1 MERNGP
7 KRKTRTPKRNHHGR
21 RAEELSRQR
30 KKRRLARFEGPDK
43 PLPDAPPSLWDV
55 RDALAAARGSGR
67 AALRLGWLVHRLK
80 RTAGNEDNGFGV
92 TFWWDTWEVEDARR
106 VPCVRSSLFADR
118 FDEATQ
124 ESEFVDLSDR
134 YKTLMRHK
142 RLWER
147 FADRFGLDRAAD
159 PDATF
164 ASWPPAARSFL
175 DRHGATA
182 ASLLRGLDKK
192 NLSAAQAKETS
203 LSRCHVER

>member
-80 RTAGNEDNGFGV
+80 RTAGNEDNGFSV

-159 PDATF
+159 PDATS

-182 ASLLRGLDKK
+182 ASLLRGLGE
-192 NLSAAQAKETS
+192 KETV
-203 LSRCHVER
+203 RRQRPAP

>member
-7 KRKTRTPKRNHHGR
+7 KRKTKTPKRNHHGR
-21 RAEELSRQR
+21 HVEELSRQR

-55 RDALAAARGSGR
+55 RDALVAARGSGR

-118 FDEATQ
+118 FVEATQ

-159 PDATF
+159 PDATS

-182 ASLLRGLDKK
+182 ASLLRGLAPRNPLTKQ
-192 NLSAAQAKETS
+192 N
-203 LSRCHVER
+203 R

>member
-1 MERNGP
+1 MEPNGP
-7 KRKTRTPKRNHHGR
+7 KRKTKTAKRNHHGR
-21 RAEELSRQR
+21 RVEELSRQR

-55 RDALAAARGSGR
+55 RDALVAARGSGR

-80 RTAGNEDNGFGV
+80 RTAGNEDYGFGV
-92 TFWWDTWEVEDARR
+92 TVWWDTWEVEDAHR
-106 VPCVRSSLFADR
+106 VPSVRRSLADDR
-118 FDEATQ
+118 FDEETL
-124 ESEFVDLSDR
+124 EDEHIDLSDR

-164 ASWPPAARSFL
+164 ASWPTAARSFL

-182 ASLLRGLDKK
+182 ASLLRALV
-192 NLSAAQAKETS
+192 S
-203 LSRCHVER
+203 